1 MSQQITEE
9 EMTEIATMISEKLNH
24 RFCLIVFPEGDQ
36 DGIYISNAKR
46 GDMILFLKETLN
58 TLSAE

>member
-1 MSQQITEE
+1 MAQQITEV